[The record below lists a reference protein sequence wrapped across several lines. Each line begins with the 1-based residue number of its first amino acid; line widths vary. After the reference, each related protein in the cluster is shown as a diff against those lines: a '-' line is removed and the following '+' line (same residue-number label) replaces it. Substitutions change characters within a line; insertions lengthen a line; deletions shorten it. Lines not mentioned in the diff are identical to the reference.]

1 MIIFEIRELEE
12 SDFRCGKYIEFI
24 ETLSTL
30 KNVDLTI
37 EQLFDVF
44 KKRRD
49 SGIHTLIAEKLGII
63 VGTTSIF
70 FEQKFINSGG
80 IVGHIED
87 VAVHPDAQGSGTG
100 SMLVREAIDLAKQK
114 GCYKV
119 ILDCADGVIPF
130 YEKLGFYKWEMAM
143 RKDL

>member
-1 MIIFEIRELEE
+1 M
-12 SDFRCGKYIEFI
+12 
-24 ETLSTL
+24 
-30 KNVDLTI
+30 
-37 EQLFDVF
+37 
-44 KKRRD
+44 
-49 SGIHTLIAEKLGII
+49 GII